1 MPDMITVTYKKIN
14 KKDLQEQRH
23 LFQDLHLLREQN
35 HHLQQL
41 VQGPLQPSNSPLV
54 EANNTQA
61 HWKITQAELNRCP
74 INLLILS
81 ISIQNDKKASE
92 IIQLKNS
99 HISPAQV

>member
-1 MPDMITVTYKKIN
+1 
-14 KKDLQEQRH
+14 
-23 LFQDLHLLREQN
+23 
-35 HHLQQL
+35 
-41 VQGPLQPSNSPLV
+41 V

-99 HISPAQV
+99 HISTAQV